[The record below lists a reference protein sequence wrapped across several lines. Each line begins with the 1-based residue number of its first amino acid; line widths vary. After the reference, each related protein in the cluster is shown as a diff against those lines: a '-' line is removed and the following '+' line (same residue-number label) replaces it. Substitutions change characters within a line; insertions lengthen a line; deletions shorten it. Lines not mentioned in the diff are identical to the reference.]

1 MDADAEL
8 LNDFIAESK
17 EHLDSIEPDL
27 LAMEKVLEKT
37 EPEALNRVFRA
48 IHSIKGAAGF
58 FSFDSLRDL
67 CHLMESVLMPI
78 RDGEMTVSAEVTDVL
93 LGSMDVLRL
102 MVDDVQASD
111 EIPYQEE
118 KGRLQAILDGHAS
131 GGDGAVQGASGS
143 PPHLAVEVDLKTDRA
158 RNALRRGMEIC
169 ELTVFLRQD
178 VFAFGRTPK
187 SWFEMIKTM
196 GEPIAVPAGFEQLA
210 EEPGPDLSFSLLFAT
225 VLSPDLLA
233 PTLGLPAEQIRWLD
247 TEENRKRLRSTEEK
261 RSPIPFSLGELLIK
275 DGLDPKHVAWALRK
289 QKEGDTRLIGRILVE
304 GGWTT
309 EERVAEALRQQA
321 ESRSK
326 GVKTADGTE
335 PGEADGLEAS
345 AHEPDDSGESGAS
358 QPAEAGSSA
367 SEEARS
373 TPAAAARDRKR
384 VETTETLRVRVD
396 LLTGLMDM
404 AGELVLA
411 RNRLL
416 STLDGRESLVPE
428 LKAILQ
434 DVDHATS
441 ELQQGIMQTRMQPIG
456 AVFSRFTRVVRDI
469 ARKLGKEIELEMAG
483 SEVELD
489 RSIIELL
496 ADPLTHVVRNCADHA
511 LEPPAEREA
520 AGKGRTGHILL
531 SAHQEGGQVHVE
543 VTDDGRGIDHDR
555 IRNKAIERGVI
566 TPDRAARMSR
576 REIINLI
583 FTPGFSTAEKVTE
596 VSGRGV
602 GMDVVRTN
610 IEKLGGQIDVD
621 TEVGKGTTV
630 LFRLP
635 LTLAILPALIVGAG
649 GNRYAVPQVNLV
661 ELVRFGGVDSSHQLE
676 VVQGAEVLRLRGRL
690 LPLVRL
696 SSVLHGERSESGSK
710 ELTALVLRMGR
721 YQYGVIVDQLFDG
734 EEIVAKPLSSYLK
747 DCRAFAGAAI
757 LGDGGVVMILDA
769 DGLAARAGLRFRD
782 LKEAPSSASR
792 QSSEATRADSAK
804 KRAVLVFTVAE
815 NEYFAVPQDRVL
827 RLERISRSKIQ
838 RVGSEDYLPYR
849 GEPLPLV
856 HLSDH
861 LPVGRLDDSSETLF
875 LLVPKHSDG
884 DAERPPRAGICVSR
898 IVDTLDTAAALEK
911 ASISGPGVQGFGMV
925 DGRIT
930 LFMDPTE
937 LVEAVHPQEEP
948 AR

>member
-58 FSFDSLRDL
+58 FSFTSLRDL

-78 RDGEMTVSAEVTDVL
+78 RDGEMAVSSEITDVL
-93 LGSMDVLRL
+93 LTSMDVLRL

-111 EIPYQEE
+111 EIAYQEE
-118 KGRLQAILDGHAS
+118 KGRLQAILDGQTS
-131 GGDGAVQGASGS
+131 GGDGAFGGESTA
-143 PPHLAVEVDLKTDRA
+143 PPHLAIEVDLKSDRA

-178 VFAFGRTPK
+178 IFAFGRTPK
-187 SWFEMIKTM
+187 SWFEMIRTM
-196 GEPIAVPAGFEQLA
+196 GEPIAIPPGFEQLA

-225 VLSPDLLA
+225 VLSPELLA
-233 PTLGLPAEQIRWLD
+233 PTMGLPAEQIRWLD

-261 RSPIPFSLGELLIK
+261 RSPLPFSLGELLIK

-304 GGWTT
+304 GGFTT
-309 EERVAEALRQQA
+309 EERVEAALRKQA
-321 ESRSK
+321 EIRSR
-326 GVKTADGTE
+326 
-335 PGEADGLEAS
+335 EAS
-345 AHEPDDSGESGAS
+345 AIDGAAEQGAS
-358 QPAEAGSSA
+358 DA
-367 SEEARS
+367 SEPARAEGPPTEEAPS
-373 TPAAAARDRKR
+373 APPAAARDRKR

-428 LKAILQ
+428 LKSILQ

-469 ARKLGKEIELEMAG
+469 ARNLGKEIELEMVG

-511 LEPPAEREA
+511 LESPDEREA
-520 AGKGRTGHILL
+520 SGKRRTGHILL

-543 VTDDGRGIDHDR
+543 VTDDGRGIDHDK
-555 IRNKAIERGVI
+555 IRNKAVERGVI
-566 TPDRAARMSR
+566 APDRAARMSR

-583 FTPGFSTAEKVTE
+583 FTPGFSTAEKVSE

-661 ELVRFGGVDSSHQLE
+661 ELVRFGGADSHHQLE

-696 SSVLHGERSESGSK
+696 SNVLHGKTDESDGK

-769 DGLAARAGLRFRD
+769 DGLAARAGLRFGD
-782 LKEAPSSASR
+782 LKEASSSASR
-792 QSSEATRADSAK
+792 QSTGEGKADSAT

-861 LPVGRLDDSSETLF
+861 LPVGPLDDSSETLF
-875 LLVPKHSDG
+875 LLVPKHSNG
-884 DAERPPRAGICVSR
+884 GTARPPRAGICVSR
-898 IVDTLDTAAALEK
+898 IVDALNIAVALEP
-911 ASISGPGVQGFGMV
+911 ASTSGPGVQGFGMV

-930 LFMDPTE
+930 LFIDPTV
-937 LVEAVHPQEEP
+937 LVEAVHPQEELV
-948 AR
+948 R